1 MRALLTAERPQPP
14 EPPPAPSPA
23 ASPPPATDDD
33 DAVESSGAAASTSEG
48 LEDDNDDEECDVPD
62 SLLDFLSEHVGD
74 GPVDLTGVAAE
85 EEKDEEKE
93 AFTPI
98 TWDIDCNA
106 PADGDTAA
114 KWIDDAAAS
123 LSHNGFCVLRLPTP
137 IIPTT
142 ECSNLATSCVSRLNI
157 LFDLARKRGIEPK
170 RDIMRFTEVC
180 CRTPGGLRYDMR
192 FASEGHQY
200 HSGSSG
206 DGILPPLPSSWD
218 ELYSGVEAI
227 VRPILTKQGNDTV
240 SVDSAGCV
248 TSLPRAPDQHFHP
261 DGTAEGLINCFVPL
275 VPVDQENGPTELRP
289 GSHVWVDS
297 PYGRVPRWDERTQ
310 LPVCPNLLQP
320 AQDLLLFDYRVYH
333 RGQANRSAQPR
344 PVGYLAF
351 ACREGLSDTHNFPR
365 EASLVD

>member
-1 MRALLTAERPQPP
+1 MHGGPLCSLRVLLNTFRGNGMDRIYIRGEDEDDDEDDGAGDTVRALLTAERPQPP
-14 EPPPAPSPA
+14 GPPPAPSPA

-33 DAVESSGAAASTSEG
+33 DAVESIGAAASTSEG

-85 EEKDEEKE
+85 EDKDEEKE

-106 PADGDTAA
+106 AAGADDDASA
-114 KWIDDAAAS
+114 KWIDAAAAS

-200 HSGSSG
+200 HSGSSI
-206 DGILPPLPSSWD
+206 GILPPLPSSWD

-227 VRPILTKQGNDTV
+227 VRPILTKQGNDAV

-248 TSLPRAPDQHFHP
+248 TSLPRAPDQLPSGRHRRGP
-261 DGTAEGLINCFVPL
+261 DRCFVPL
-275 VPVDQENGPTELRP
+275 VPVDQERANPSYDRVRTS
-289 GSHVWVDS
+289 GSTRRMAACHDGTS
-297 PYGRVPRWDERTQ
+297 
-310 LPVCPNLLQP
+310 
-320 AQDLLLFDYRVYH
+320 A
-333 RGQANRSAQPR
+333 RSFPSCE
-344 PVGYLAF
+344 F
-351 ACREGLSDTHNFPR
+351 AAACAGLV
-365 EASLVD
+365 AV